1 MKIRT
6 KSNNNNNDNE
16 IIITVF
22 KGSPNLLTKVNL
34 EIANKKICLF
44 CFVFVLFFSLTFIDK
59 SNNLT
64 NNTLLTKQPYSYI
77 QKQNE
82 NFQNYP
88 CELKRDFNKRYMCTI
103 SDLAYRRSYD
113 KFIFDLLS
121 VNEFGRFEE
130 KFEIDHFN
138 IGK

>member
-77 QKQNE
+77 QK
-82 NFQNYP
+82 
-88 CELKRDFNKRYMCTI
+88 
-103 SDLAYRRSYD
+103 
-113 KFIFDLLS
+113 
-121 VNEFGRFEE
+121 
-130 KFEIDHFN
+130 
-138 IGK
+138 